1 MPDSAPNSSP
11 QPDRSAEPDPDRQ
24 QTDSS
29 REESLWELLS
39 NWRSGALSDDQLKTH
54 LPLLDAWR
62 LHTGGELRLD
72 LGRYTR
78 CGVPEVIY
86 GPGKRPDHLI
96 EAFDLLARSQQ
107 PALATRLTPDQ
118 AEALL
123 MAFPSARVNSVART
137 VSLGSLPRHER
148 TVCVVTAGTSDRP
161 VAEEAAETAR
171 WLGAPVELICDVGV
185 AGPQRLLAELPRL
198 READVIIVVAGM
210 EAALPSAVAG
220 WVAVPVIAV
229 PTSVGYGAN
238 LGGLAA
244 VLSMLNSC
252 AANVTVVNIDAGF
265 KGGYIAGL
273 IARPHNSSKAGS

>member
-1 MPDSAPNSSP
+1 MHNSPLNPSPVSDPSAASVCQSQSSLP
-11 QPDRSAEPDPDRQ
+11 P
-24 QTDSS
+24 
-29 REESLWELLS
+29 REKSLWELLS
-39 NWRSGALSDDQLKTH
+39 TWRTGDLSDDDLKAQ

-72 LGRYTR
+72 LGRYSR

-86 GPGKRPDHLI
+86 GPGKRPDQI
-96 EAFDLLARSQQ
+96 VEAFELLARSEQ

-123 MAFPSARVNSVART
+123 MAFPAATVNSLART
-137 VSLGSLPRHER
+137 VSLGSLPQHSH

-198 READVIIVVAGM
+198 RQAAVVVVVAGM

-238 LGGLAA
+238 FGGLAA

-265 KGGYIAGL
+265 KGGYVAGL
-273 IARPHNSSKAGS
+273 IARPHEPMKAGN